1 MSASRRRTRT
11 RTWWLLGIG
20 VALVAAAGVGLWWL
34 LRPAPVPPVEYEQ
47 VTVTRSTQ
55 TDTVTLSGTIQ
66 PQTQSNATFRVAGT
80 VADVRVKVGDR
91 VASGAA
97 LATVGTRDLSD
108 AVALADANAAAARA
122 QLTTVEDSD
131 LATDAQVDAAR
142 AQVRSAEAALV
153 NAKNRLGDATLV
165 APIAGT
171 VARVS
176 YSVGDQVSGSAAS
189 AGTGAGLSG
198 LSGLGGLS
206 GVALP
211 GAVSGGTAGSGIEII
226 ATDSWKLD
234 ASVGTADLP
243 ALKQGQAAVITPTG
257 TSVSVRGA
265 VDTVGIV
272 ATQNA
277 GATATFPVTVNVT
290 DAGTPLFSGS
300 SADAVVTTATYEQ
313 VLAVPSAAVTVAGDK
328 ATVEVMASGQPS
340 VRTVAV
346 GRRFGGSLEI
356 VSGLTEGEVIRVPK
370 GQVVQTQAPRFGPG
384 AFSASPTAS
393 RSAR

>member
-1 MSASRRRTRT
+1 MSASRRRPRT
-11 RTWWLLGIG
+11 RTWWLIGIG
-20 VALVAAAGVGLWWL
+20 VVLVAAAGIGLWWL
-34 LRPAPVPPVEYEQ
+34 LRPEPAQPVEYEQ
-47 VTVTRSTQ
+47 VTVVRSTQ

-66 PQTQSNATFRVAGT
+66 PQTQANATFRVPGT
-80 VADVRVKVGDR
+80 VSDVRVKVGDK
-91 VASGAA
+91 VAAGAA
-97 LATVGTRDLSD
+97 LASVGTRDLAD

-131 LATDAQVDAAR
+131 VATDAQVEAAR
-142 AQVRSAEAALV
+142 AQVRSVEAALV
-153 NAKNRLGDATLV
+153 NARNRLEDATLV

-189 AGTGAGLSG
+189 AGAGSALSG
-198 LSGLGGLS
+198 LSGLGG
-206 GVALP
+206 VALP
-211 GAVSGGTAGSGIEII
+211 AAVSGGTAGTGIEII
-226 ATDSWKLD
+226 ATDAWKLD

-257 TSVSVRGA
+257 TSVSVRGV

-277 GATATFPVTVNVT
+277 GATATFPVTINVT

-313 VLAVPSAAVTVAGDK
+313 VLAVPSSAVTLADGK
-328 ATVEVMASGQPS
+328 ATVEVVTGGTPT
-340 VRTVAV
+340 VRPVTV
-346 GRRFGGSLEI
+346 GRRFGGNLEI

-384 AFSASPTAS
+384 AFSASPSATPS

>member
-1 MSASRRRTRT
+1 MSASRRRPRT
-11 RTWWLLGIG
+11 RTWWLIGIG
-20 VALVAAAGVGLWWL
+20 VVLVAAAGVGLWWL
-34 LRPAPVPPVEYEQ
+34 LRPEPAQPVEYEQ
-47 VTVTRSTQ
+47 VTVARSTQ

-66 PQTQSNATFRVAGT
+66 PQTQANATFRVPGT
-80 VADVRVKVGDR
+80 VSDVRVKVGDK
-91 VASGAA
+91 VAAGAA
-97 LATVGTRDLSD
+97 LASVGTRDLAD

-131 LATDAQVDAAR
+131 VATDAQVEAAR
-142 AQVRSAEAALV
+142 AQVRSVEAALV
-153 NAKNRLGDATLV
+153 NARNRLEDATLV

-189 AGTGAGLSG
+189 AGAGSALSG
-198 LSGLGGLS
+198 LSGLGG
-206 GVALP
+206 VALP
-211 GAVSGGTAGSGIEII
+211 AAVSGGTAGTGIEII
-226 ATDSWKLD
+226 ATDAWKLD

-257 TSVSVRGA
+257 TSVSVRGV

-277 GATATFPVTVNVT
+277 GATATFPVTINVT

-313 VLAVPSAAVTVAGDK
+313 VLAVPSSAVTLADGK
-328 ATVEVMASGQPS
+328 ATVEVVTGGTPT
-340 VRTVAV
+340 VRPVTV
-346 GRRFGGSLEI
+346 GRRFGGNLEI

-384 AFSASPTAS
+384 AFSASPSATPS